1 MPEAPKMVVQRT
13 FRTSRTPSNLSNPS
27 NPSNLS
33 NPSNREL
40 RAYLATYMAG
50 AAFRA
55 PFASSAAVR
64 SIADDV

>member
-1 MPEAPKMVVQRT
+1 MPEAPQNGRAE
-13 FRTSRTPSNLSNPS
+13 NL
-27 NPSNLS
+27 SNLS